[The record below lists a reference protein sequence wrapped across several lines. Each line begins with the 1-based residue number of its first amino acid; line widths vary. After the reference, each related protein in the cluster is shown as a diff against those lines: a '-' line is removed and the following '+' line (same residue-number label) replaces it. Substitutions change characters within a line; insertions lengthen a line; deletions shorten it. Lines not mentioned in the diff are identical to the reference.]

1 MRIRATALALALLAI
16 SSSPQDKF
24 TPYKDENIV
33 DRIVK
38 ARWAELNL
46 RPAARSTDDEFLRR
60 VSLDIC
66 GVIPQPEEVVEFL
79 KDPDPKKREKK
90 IAELLRREEYAEYW
104 ADRFTS
110 ILMGYRDQQVDAIEP
125 MRQFLQESFSQNMPY
140 NKLVEAI
147 VDARGNS
154 KENKATLF
162 TVYHLFKDRSKKD
175 LVVKISKVFLG
186 IQLQCAQCHDHPFEK
201 YTKDDFYSMVAFFA
215 STEFKTIEQG
225 KNNRER
231 EVELYDR
238 PRRTPYRPE
247 GYKVA
252 VPPKFI
258 DGQEPRSN
266 AMRSEFVA
274 MLTNPGNLQFARA
287 LVNRMWAHFFGQGI
301 VEPIDDFSIKNRPSI
316 PALIDTLAKEFIRH
330 NYDLKWLIA
339 QIAGSDVYQLTSRKK
354 KDQFPEEAKRLFA
367 YQIVRP
373 QTPEQMF
380 NTFVRATGG
389 EAMRE
394 AAQRRNERALEQAK
408 RQFLLNYVTMSDA
421 ENAPNQAEYN
431 ATIQQVIQMLNID
444 SPLYRGIKARG
455 GGRVAETLRRYKT
468 PQERVTWLFL
478 STLSRYPT
486 RQEMDLCVNYIN
498 KAKGANEAYEDLMF
512 VLLNTNEFFFNH

>member
-1 MRIRATALALALLAI
+1 MKFWATALALGLLAL
-16 SSSPQDKF
+16 SSSSQDKS
-24 TPYKDENIV
+24 TQYKVENII

-38 ARWAELNL
+38 AKWTQLKLKPNS
-46 RPAARSTDDEFLRR
+46 RSTDDEFLRR

-66 GVIPQPEEVVEFL
+66 GVIPKPEEVVEFL
-79 KDPDPKKREKK
+79 KNTDSKKREKK
-90 IAELLRREEYAEYW
+90 IAELLASDQYAEYW

-110 ILMGYRDQQVDAIEP
+110 ILMGYRDQQIEAIEP
-125 MRQFLQESFSQNMPY
+125 MRQFLLDCFSQNMPY
-140 NKLVEAI
+140 HKLAEAVI
-147 VDARGNS
+147 DARGNS
-154 KENKATLF
+154 KENKGTMF
-162 TVYHLFKDRSKKD
+162 TVYHLVKDRSKKD
-175 LVVKISKVFLG
+175 LLVKISKVFLG
-186 IQLQCAQCHDHPFEK
+186 IQLQCAQCHDHPFDK
-201 YTKDDFYSMVAFFA
+201 YTKDDFYSMVAFFG
-215 STEFKTIEQG
+215 STEVKTIEQG

-258 DGQEPRSN
+258 DGQEPKSN
-266 AMRSEFVA
+266 AMRSEFTS
-274 MLTNPGNLQFARA
+274 MLINPGNLQFAKA

-301 VEPIDDFSIKNRPSI
+301 VEPIDDFSVKNRPSI
-316 PALIDTLAKEFIRH
+316 PELIDTLAKDFIKH
-330 NYDLKWLIA
+330 NYDLKWLIT
-339 QIAGSDVYQLTSRKK
+339 QIASSEVYQLSSKKK

-394 AAQRRNERALEQAK
+394 AMAKRNERAIEQAK
-408 RQFLLNYVTMSDA
+408 RKFIQNFVVMSDV
-421 ENAPNQAEYN
+421 ENSPNQAEYN
-431 ATIQQVIQMLNID
+431 ATIQQVINMLNID
-444 SPLYRGIKARG
+444 SPVYRGIKAKG
-455 GGRVAETLRRYKT
+455 GGRVAETLRNHKT
-468 PQERVTWLFL
+468 PQERLTWLYL

-486 RQEMDLCVNYIN
+486 RQELDLCVNYIN
-498 KAKGANEAYEDLMF
+498 KAKGSNESYEDLMF